1 MAKIVKVKEAKVK
14 KATVKE
20 PKVKAVKPSKEY
32 IEINDPEETII
43 IPAEVEEE
51 PAHVEHID
59 FTAEQSESIAVAK
72 EEFATA
78 EKLRMPDFAKDP
90 NAFVIEPDGDM
101 FKVTAK
107 NCVVWLTQKQMDN
120 REILRAIASP
130 VKYKKR

>member
-1 MAKIVKVKEAKVK
+1 MAKTVTPKVKTPKVKEAKVK

-20 PKVKAVKPSKEY
+20 PKVKVKAEVKAKRAPKEY

-43 IPAEVEEE
+43 IPVEVEEEE

-59 FTAEQSESIAVAK
+59 FVAEELAK
-72 EEFATA
+72 
-78 EKLRMPDFAKDP
+78 PDFTKDP
-90 NAFVIEPDGDM
+90 NAFVVEPDGEM

-120 REILRAIASP
+120 NEIYRAINSP
-130 VKYKKR
+130 VKYKKK